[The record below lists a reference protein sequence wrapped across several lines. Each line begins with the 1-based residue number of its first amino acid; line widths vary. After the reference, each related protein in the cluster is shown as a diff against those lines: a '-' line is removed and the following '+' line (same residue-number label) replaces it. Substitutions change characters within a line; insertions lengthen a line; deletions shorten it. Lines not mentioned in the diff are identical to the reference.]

1 METVMQSI
9 NDTYQ
14 RITDTI
20 VKQLEAGTKPWIR
33 PWRNDI
39 RCSLTPR
46 RATGEAYRGIN
57 VLMLWISSQI
67 FGYEENTWMTY
78 RQAQDLGAKVRKGEK
93 GTLVVKYGTFT
104 PKEREDDED
113 CSIPYLKGYT
123 VFNVEQIEN
132 LPARFFSPADE
143 LPRAPVPHIETVE
156 TFVKNTGAS
165 VTYGGTKACYRPN
178 CDDILMPDRH
188 RFDSEV
194 HLYSTL
200 LHEIGHWTGAKHR
213 LDRDLTGR
221 FGSASYAA
229 DELVAELAASFLCAD
244 LGVDHDPR
252 DNTAAYVASWLA
264 VLKNDKRAIITAAA
278 KAQSA
283 ADYLYGLQ
291 LSKNDRLHVPSGPQ
305 MDQAGSAFLNQV

>member
-1 METVMQSI
+1 MQSI

-188 RFDSEV
+188 RFDSQV

-200 LHEIGHWTGAKHR
+200 LHEIGHYAVSRIMPHGR
-213 LDRDLTGR
+213 LSRRRRLHSAMRR
-221 FGSASYAA
+221 FGII
-229 DELVAELAASFLCAD
+229 
-244 LGVDHDPR
+244 
-252 DNTAAYVASWLA
+252 
-264 VLKNDKRAIITAAA
+264 RAIQGTQAVRRWDDTA
-278 KAQSA
+278 Q
-283 ADYLYGLQ
+283 DGL
-291 LSKNDRLHVPSGPQ
+291 LVWRPERAP
-305 MDQAGSAFLNQV
+305 FP